1 MREEEEVRKGTKR
14 NHSGIPIILIRSEF
28 DFSNIDFSAGPFVVR
43 VCPLM
48 FDNFILGLSDE
59 PAQLSREMVE
69 LHVA

>member
-14 NHSGIPIILIRSEF
+14 NHSGIPIILISSEF

-48 FDNFILGLSDE
+48 FDNFILGLPYDYVR
-59 PAQLSREMVE
+59 LSREMVE